1 MSIQTCGC
9 AAAGATPAAAPRP
22 TLPSVATTQRR
33 IVTCSPFDHRPLRER
48 KARTWRYMMFAWHNS
63 ISDTRYLAP
72 ANQFVTMSPMR
83 VLPAPEH
90 RPMGVGP
97 MLAALAFR
105 QFIQVGHLTI
115 IDADDRRHERSE
127 ELTSELQTLIRNSY
141 AVSCLKKHKKKH
153 KLPAH

>member
-63 ISDTRYLAP
+63 ISDTRYLAH

-90 RPMGVGP
+90 RPMGVGA
-97 MLAALAFR
+97 MLAAHAFR
-105 QFIQVGHLTI
+105 QS
-115 IDADDRRHERSE
+115 SE
-127 ELTSELQTLIRNSY
+127 EHTYELQSLMRNSY
-141 AVSCLKKHKKKH
+141 ADFCVKQKQKIL
-153 KLPAH
+153 

>member
-115 IDADDRRHERSE
+115 IDADDRRHEFQGLPGPRAVIRLTDRARSE
-127 ELTSELQTLIRNSY
+127 EHTSELPSHMRI
-141 AVSCLKKHKKKH
+141 
-153 KLPAH
+153 